1 MLFWYIFYLGSTFKS
16 IPLSLYKSL
25 ELYQMNSVSS
35 GRKEVMLKWRRP
47 VIRVD
52 DVTGLQMEKKLLKN
66 YLYD

>member
-1 MLFWYIFYLGSTFKS
+1 MQTF
-16 IPLSLYKSL
+16 PLKVQLILKETY
-25 ELYQMNSVSS
+25 EMNSVSS